1 MASQQVRQ
9 WGVTPPIS
17 MTLPTPEEV
26 AANDDLIAELK
37 AQNNFELP
45 AETEKRKQSLQLMQR
60 VTVEFIKVVS
70 RRKGLSQAAI
80 DASGGKVFTY
90 GSYRLGVYGPGSD
103 IDTLIVAPKHVFIED
118 FFADFPPVLE
128 RMSPPGAIEKLTP
141 VPDAYVPLIKLE
153 FSGISFDL
161 IFARLIIPSIPLNL
175 DLKNNDYL
183 RGLDDKEV
191 RSLNGTRVTDQ
202 ILELVPQEKTFRL
215 ALRAIKLWAQRRAI
229 YANIVGFPGGV
240 AWAMLVARVCQLYPQ
255 ATGSVIVGKFFRI
268 MNKWAWPQPVL
279 LKPIED
285 GPLQMKVWNPK
296 IYHGDR
302 FHLMPIITPA
312 YPSMCATHNISMS
325 TKAVIL
331 RELQR
336 GGDIVDK
343 IFGKQLTWNDL
354 FTRHTFFSNDYKYYL
369 QITASSK
376 TKDAQS
382 VWSGLVESKLR
393 HLVGALDRKSIIA
406 VAHPFPKGF
415 EREHR
420 VKDDAEAEQVKNG
433 STQFQAQGTI
443 TETTDETNDPS
454 HDAAAKNGAEDAQVP
469 GTETTKP
476 DESDSRSIYTTTYY
490 IGLELKPLEPGSSR
504 SLDISVDA
512 NIFKSTC
519 TSWQGFQQGINEL
532 SILHVRN
539 FDLPDDVFQPGETR
553 PSRPKKKV
561 AKKPATAVTQKRTID
576 AVDVSRIEPNYWS
589 WMTKSTA
596 RANASSTYDGGG
608 NDTDDRLQDTIQPQ
622 AKRQVSSN
630 GLPHAATP
638 A

>member
-1 MASQQVRQ
+1 MATPPARQ

-17 MTLPTPEEV
+17 TILPTQDEL

-45 AETEKRKQSLQLMQR
+45 SETERRKQILQLLQR
-60 VTVEFIKVVS
+60 VALEFVKGVS
-70 RRKGLSQAAI
+70 RKKGLSQAAVE
-80 DASGGKVFTY
+80 AAGGKVFAY

-103 IDTLIVAPKHVFIED
+103 IDTLVVGPKHVVRDD
-118 FFADFPPVLE
+118 FFSDFPPVLE
-128 RMSPPGAIEKLTP
+128 QIAPKGSIEKMTP
-141 VPDAYVPLIKLE
+141 VPDAFVPIIKLE
-153 FSGISFDL
+153 ISGISIDL
-161 IFARLIIPSIPLNL
+161 IFARLVVSSVPMNL

-183 RGLDDKEV
+183 RGLDEFEV
-191 RSLNGTRVTDQ
+191 RSLNGTRVTDE
-202 ILELVPQEKTFRL
+202 ILELVPQQKTFRL

-229 YANIVGFPGGV
+229 YSNIVGFPGGV

-279 LKPIED
+279 LKQIED

-331 RELQR
+331 RELAR

-343 IFGKQLTWNDL
+343 IFTKQNSWNDL
-354 FTRHTFFSNDYKYYL
+354 FTRHSFFTQAYKYYL
-369 QITASSK
+369 NITATSK
-376 TKDAQS
+376 TKEAEA

-393 HLVGALDRKSIIA
+393 HLVGALDRKAIIA

-415 EREHR
+415 ERTHLVSSPQEM
-420 VKDDAEAEQVKNG
+420 EAVKNG
-433 STQFQAQGTI
+433 STQYQAKGTT
-443 TETTDETNDPS
+443 TETTDETK
-454 HDAAAKNGAEDAQVP
+454 DAAHQAAAENGAENAQAP
-469 GTETTKP
+469 APAEQKPETEP
-476 DESDSRSIYTTTYY
+476 QNVYTTSYY
-490 IGLELKPLEPGSSR
+490 IGLELNQLEPGAPR
-504 SLDISVDA
+504 SLDISADA

-519 TSWQGFQQGINEL
+519 TSWSGYLQDIHEL
-532 SILHVRN
+532 SITHVRS
-539 FDLPDDVFQPGETR
+539 FELPDDVFQPGEVR
-553 PSRPKKKV
+553 PSRPVKTKKKV
-561 AKKPATAVTQKRTID
+561 VKKSAEAAGQKRNIN
-576 AVDVSRIEPNYWS
+576 EL
-589 WMTKSTA
+589 
-596 RANASSTYDGGG
+596 
-608 NDTDDRLQDTIQPQ
+608 DDSAQSA
-622 AKRQVSSN
+622 AKRQVTSN
-630 GLPHAATP
+630 VAAP

>member
-1 MASQQVRQ
+1 MAASTARQ

-17 MTLPTPEEV
+17 AALPTQDEL

-37 AQNNFELP
+37 LQNNFESP
-45 AETEKRKQSLQLMQR
+45 TETEQRKQVLQLLQR
-60 VTVEFIKVVS
+60 CALEFVKLVS
-70 RRKGLSQAAI
+70 RKKGLSPAAVE
-80 DASGGKVFTY
+80 AAGGKIFTY

-103 IDTLIVAPKHVFIED
+103 IDTLVLGPKHVVIED

-128 RMSPPGAIEKLTP
+128 RLAPQGAIEKITP
-141 VPDAYVPLIKLE
+141 VPDAFVPLIKLE
-153 FSGISFDL
+153 LSGISIDL
-161 IFARLIIPSIPLNL
+161 IFARLIVPSIPLNL

-183 RGLDDKEV
+183 RGLDEKEV
-191 RSLNGTRVTDQ
+191 RSLNGTRVTDE
-202 ILELVPQEKTFRL
+202 ILELVPQQKTFRF

-312 YPSMCATHNISMS
+312 YPSMCATHNISLS

-343 IFGKQLTWNDL
+343 IFLKQATWNDL
-354 FTRHTFFSNDYKYYL
+354 FTRHSFFTRDYKYYL
-369 QITASSK
+369 SITASSK
-376 TKDAQS
+376 TKETES
-382 VWSGLVESKLR
+382 VWSGLVESKIR
-393 HLVGALDRKSIIA
+393 HMVGALDRKQTIA
-406 VAHPFPKGF
+406 VSHPFPKGF
-415 EREHR
+415 ERVHIVSNEQE
-420 VKDDAEAEQVKNG
+420 AEAVKNG
-433 STQFQAQGTI
+433 STKYQDKGTK
-443 TETTDETNDPS
+443 TETTDEIKDPA
-454 HDAAAKNGAEDAQVP
+454 HQVAAENGLEKKEVVETVEKTP
-469 GTETTKP
+469 GFSST
-476 DESDSRSIYTTTYY
+476 IYTTTYY

-504 SLDISVDA
+504 SLDISTDA
-512 NIFKSTC
+512 QIFKSMC
-519 TSWQGFQQGINEL
+519 TSWPGYQPGINDL
-532 SILHVRN
+532 AITHVRN
-539 FDLPDDVFQPGETR
+539 FDLPDDVFEPGETR
-553 PSRPKKKV
+553 PTRPKKKV
-561 AKKPATAVTQKRTID
+561 IKKSEATAQKRG
-576 AVDVSRIEPNYWS
+576 IEQLDD
-589 WMTKSTA
+589 
-596 RANASSTYDGGG
+596 SS
-608 NDTDDRLQDTIQPQ
+608 QPA
-622 AKRQVSSN
+622 AKRQVPVN
-630 GLPHAATP
+630 GVNNQVTP